1 MVLDRVDVAQDLARL
16 VLLLGRQ
23 QLAAHQEGHRAARV
37 HHVAADAPVQV
48 FLARDG
54 FQHVGRGGV
63 GHVLGQHAAAGFFQ
77 AFVDFLDRVGRVF
90 GVGRVQVHQHVLGV
104 AHRARAHA
112 RAQPHQ
118 AEHRQV
124 FVVDGEQHVLGQHE
138 GDAHVARHLFLVEQE
153 VGADM
158 DILVLALEITRGRFQ
173 VAQVFQFRKGDA
185 IGFLDPVQFLVVGI
199 DDIDPDRLVLQQL
212 IALVDL
218 LLGKPAFLQDEQV
231 DHPRDSLLL
240 IATKN
245 KDKREDKRRRLAA
258 FPGIASCP
266 VMAPRGMPRGA
277 GPRASVIALSR
288 GCARQ
293 ADKAMAFAWVGW
305 LAGRGKIR
313 HGGRAWRRR
322 RWHGKT
328 LARSSDCG
336 QGRRSAEP
344 DAPGGSSLRSPQ

>member
-1 MVLDRVDVAQDLARL
+1 MVLDRVDVAQDLACL

-23 QLAAHQEGHRAARV
+23 QLAAHQERHRAARV
-37 HHVAADAPVQV
+37 HHVAADAAVQV
-48 FLARDG
+48 FLAGDG
-54 FQHVGRGGV
+54 FQHVGRGGI

-77 AFVDFLDRVGRVF
+77 AFVDFLDRIGGVF

-104 AHRARAHA
+104 AHRAGAHA

-124 FVVDGEQHVLGQHE
+124 FVVDGEQDVLGQHE
-138 GDAHVARHLFLVEQE
+138 GHAHVARHLFLIEQE

-158 DILVLALEITRGRFQ
+158 DVLVLALEIAGGRFQ

-266 VMAPRGMPRGA
+266 VMAPRQAAQGRATGKRDRAVRRLHGA
-277 GPRASVIALSR
+277 GRTRRWRLP
-288 GCARQ
+288 G
-293 ADKAMAFAWVGW
+293 
-305 LAGRGKIR
+305 LAG
-313 HGGRAWRRR
+313 
-322 RWHGKT
+322 
-328 LARSSDCG
+328 
-336 QGRRSAEP
+336 
-344 DAPGGSSLRSPQ
+344 